1 MSTNPGTGA
10 DILTEAHQLITG
22 ARNQSYGKATDDYAK
37 VIKMFEVL
45 TGIQLSYAEALL
57 FMVSVKLARL
67 STNLE
72 RNQLHHDSLLDAL
85 GYLALLNVVNQELP
99 ASKLVTDR
107 PI

>member
-1 MSTNPGTGA
+1 MNAGIGA
-10 DILTEAHQLITG
+10 DILTEAHQIITG
-22 ARNQSYGKATDDYAK
+22 ARNQSYGKVTDAYAK

-45 TGIQLSYAEALL
+45 TGIQLSYADALL

-85 GYLALLNVVNQELP
+85 GYLALLNVANQELP
-99 ASKLVTDR
+99 ANKLVTDR
-107 PI
+107 TI

>member
-1 MSTNPGTGA
+1 MNTGIGA
-10 DILTEAHQLITG
+10 NILTEAHEIITG
-22 ARNQSYGKATDDYAK
+22 ARNQSYGKVTDDYTK
-37 VIKMFEVL
+37 VIKIFQVL
-45 TGIQLSYAEALL
+45 TGIELSYADALL

-85 GYLALLNVVNQELP
+85 GYLALLNVANQELP
-99 ASKLVTDR
+99 ANKLVTDR

>member
-1 MSTNPGTGA
+1 MMNTGIGA
-10 DILTEAHQLITG
+10 NILTEAHEIITG
-22 ARNQSYGKATDDYAK
+22 ARNQSYGKVTDDYTK
-37 VIKMFEVL
+37 VIKIFQVL
-45 TGIQLSYAEALL
+45 TGIELSYADALL

-85 GYLALLNVVNQELP
+85 GYLALLNVANQELP
-99 ASKLVTDR
+99 ANKLVTDR